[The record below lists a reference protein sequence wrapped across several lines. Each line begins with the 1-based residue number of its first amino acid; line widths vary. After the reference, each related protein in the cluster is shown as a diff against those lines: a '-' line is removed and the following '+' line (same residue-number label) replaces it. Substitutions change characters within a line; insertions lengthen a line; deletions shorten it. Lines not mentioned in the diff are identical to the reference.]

1 MDWVDDAVRGAA
13 PRALGAD
20 LATAEQAEA
29 LARTVAARSR
39 QPARVSRFRR
49 FLTGSALG
57 IGILGLGV
65 TAATAGPAVFEW
77 VGWTPD
83 VVAQRSFT
91 FDDRS
96 DVGLCEVFVRVV
108 PDYRDLSIEKVER
121 RTEEARQFLAEHDWD
136 PVIESITVNE
146 IEAALDAERA
156 QREAITTHSMTPP
169 PATISVE
176 ASRLMANRIIEEFER
191 AGHMQPG
198 VSIESAGHCGD
209 TTQGPTQ

>member
-108 PDYRDLSIEKVER
+108 PDYRDPSIEKVER

-146 IEAALDAERA
+146 IEGSVRRRESSTRGDHDRQHDATACDDFGRGEQADGQPHHRGVRTGRPHATGRLD
-156 QREAITTHSMTPP
+156 
-169 PATISVE
+169 
-176 ASRLMANRIIEEFER
+176 
-191 AGHMQPG
+191 
-198 VSIESAGHCGD
+198 
-209 TTQGPTQ
+209 